1 MDFMSGGGCRREW
14 FSWVLGLII
23 ICITVVGCHSSKSGY
38 SNQLL
43 KEGDPIGSLPTDWLV
58 AETNGKGS
66 PAMWQVVADK
76 TSVDGSKAVA
86 ITQNQNTGQTFNM
99 LIHQTL
105 SVGDAPF
112 SVKLRALSGKEDQ
125 GGGPVWRYQDNNN
138 YYIARWN
145 PLEKN
150 FRVYVV
156 REGKRKQL
164 ASVDV
169 TADPAAW
176 HTIAIDHAGNRIKAS
191 LDGRQLIE
199 VTDDTFS
206 TLGKI
211 GLWTKADAATAFDAL
226 QIFYPIE

>member
-1 MDFMSGGGCRREW
+1 MDDIKGRGRHGEW
-14 FSWVLGLII
+14 IAGTVSLII
-23 ICITVVGCHSSKSGY
+23 ILITVVGCHSSKNGY
-38 SNQLL
+38 SNQIL
-43 KEGDPIGSLPTDWLV
+43 KEGDSIGSLPMDSLV
-58 AETNGKGS
+58 AETNGKGT
-66 PAMWQVVADK
+66 PAIWQVVADK
-76 TSVDGSKAVA
+76 TAADGAKAVA

-99 LIHQTL
+99 LVHQNL

-150 FRVYVV
+150 LRVYVV
-156 REGKRKQL
+156 KDGKRKQL

-169 TADPAAW
+169 EVGPVAW
-176 HTIAIDHAGNRIKAS
+176 HTIAIDHAGNRIKTS

-199 VTDDTFS
+199 VTDDTF
-206 TLGKI
+206 TTVGKI
-211 GLWTKADAATAFDAL
+211 GLWTKADAVTAFDAL